1 MLYFIKWL
9 YMWMLPIG
17 GIIIALALLSVY
29 QIRHKSR
36 GRWVLVGI
44 TLILYALSIDPVA
57 NLIIRPL
64 ETMYEQPSQA
74 DLTGDVVI
82 LLGGGARAGVPDY
95 DGQDQIGTAAANR
108 FLTALR
114 IQKGKHIPIL
124 LSGGT
129 VLKGDANEAEIEK
142 RMLLSLGVDEQDIY
156 MDEQSRNT
164 AENAAFSKAICTR
177 QGWVHPIVVTSAF
190 HMPRAARFFTREGLD
205 FTPYPCDYRTAGVTS
220 ITAYSFIPQS
230 FILFNTCLCLK
241 EYVGMIAVQLGWQ

>member
-1 MLYFIKWL
+1 MLYLIKWL

-17 GIIIALALLSVY
+17 GIIIALVVLAVY
-29 QIRHKSR
+29 QFRHKSR
-36 GRWVLVGI
+36 GRWALVGI
-44 TLILYALSIDPVA
+44 IAILYALSIDPVA

-64 ETMYEQPSQA
+64 ETMYEQPAQA
-74 DLTGDVVI
+74 DLKGDVVI

-95 DGQDQIGTAAANR
+95 DGQGQVGTAAANR

-114 IQKGKHIPIL
+114 IQKGKQIPIL

-129 VLKGDANEAEIEK
+129 IFKDDANEAEIEK
-142 RMLLSLGVDEQDIY
+142 RMLLSLGVDETDIY

-164 AENAAFSKAICTR
+164 AENAAFSKTICER

-190 HMPRAARFFTREGLD
+190 HMPRAARFFTNAGIN
-205 FTPYPCDYRTAGVTS
+205 FTPYPCDYRTGRGTS
-220 ITAYSFIPQS
+220 LTAYSLIPQS

-241 EYVGMIAVQLGWQ
+241 EYVGMIAAQLGWQ